1 MAYLDADLSFTTV
14 ADNDHTAQAET
25 TQATHISDNVI
36 DTTRIPRT
44 IIDNGFLVI
53 QIEVAPTTSA
63 SATMDW
69 QLVTSAAAALSAP
82 TIEWSSGVIATGV
95 VTAYVVNQTIYVIK
109 IPPVMHLRYLGMR
122 FIIGTGALTA
132 GSWRCFIAPDWQFLV
147 PATP

>member
-1 MAYLDADLSFTTV
+1 MILDADLSFTTV
-14 ADNDHTAQAET
+14 SGSDHTAQAET

-44 IIDNGFLVI
+44 VIENGWLVI
-53 QIEVAPTTSA
+53 QVEVALTTSA

-69 QLVTSAAAALSAP
+69 QLVTSAAAALTNP

-95 VTAYVVNQTIYVIK
+95 VVAYSANSTIYAMR

-132 GSWRCFIAPDWQFLV
+132 GSWRCFIAVTAPYPL